1 MFTDGETWR
10 EHRRFTL
17 SCLRDFGLG
26 KKPIELKI
34 QEEAEFFIQ
43 VCHHNYGKLN
53 FDFTLI
59 HKIFMQEIENQR
71 GEAFDPAQM
80 VSKAVC
86 NIISALIYG
95 SRFEYDDKVFQ
106 GE

>member
-1 MFTDGETWR
+1 
-10 EHRRFTL
+10 
-17 SCLRDFGLG
+17 
-26 KKPIELKI
+26 
-34 QEEAEFFIQ
+34 
-43 VCHHNYGKLN
+43 
-53 FDFTLI
+53 
-59 HKIFMQEIENQR
+59 MQEIESQR

-86 NIISALIYG
+86 NIISSLIYG